1 MTSFKR
7 LIMEKRLYILVSFA
21 LIVSFLSCEKNI
33 TIKQQPYQSKP
44 SIQCLITPN
53 QKPLLYLNRTV
64 PYFDAKVNARELT
77 IDNASVHLNDGNTD
91 VTLTF
96 DSLYNYHFCRFD
108 YFYKSDQNIQSNKTY
123 TLTINYNGKMYA
135 ARATTNQV
143 SVPITSTSYVQVFK
157 DLYGEHEGVIVG
169 YTDKPGVEN
178 YYRYQMGRMID
189 SSVKSVGGVK
199 SGCTFGR
206 KYFVQEIGR
215 TIYPDKNV
223 DGLALTF
230 TFEPT
235 YSHKKDDSAY
245 ISLQSV
251 DKNMFAF
258 YDNLDKQKLAQ
269 FNPFVEPVFIVP
281 GQFKDAIGVFGAYA
295 GSDSVLFVYPE

>member
-1 MTSFKR
+1 MNKG
-7 LIMEKRLYILVSFA
+7 LLYILVSFT
-21 LIVSFLSCEKNI
+21 LVILFVSCEKNI
-33 TIKQQPYQSKP
+33 TVKQLGYQSKL

-53 QKPLLYLNRTV
+53 QKPILYFNRTV
-64 PYFDAKVNARELT
+64 PYFDPKVNTRELT
-77 IDNASVHLNDGNTD
+77 IDNASVVLNDGNTNFA
-91 VTLTF
+91 LLF
-96 DSLYNYHFCRFD
+96 DSLYNYHFCRYD
-108 YFYKSDQNIQSNKTY
+108 YFYKGTQNILANKTY
-123 TLTINYNGKMYA
+123 TLTINYNGKTYSA
-135 ARATTNQV
+135 EATTNQI
-143 SVPITSTSYVQVFK
+143 SVLITSTSYVKVFK

-199 SGCTFGR
+199 SGCTFGQ
-206 KYFVQEIGR
+206 KYYVQEIGR

-230 TFEPT
+230 TLEPT

-251 DKNMFAF
+251 DKNIFAF
-258 YDNLDKQKLAQ
+258 YDNLDRQKLAQ
-269 FNPFVEPVFIVP
+269 FNPFVEPVFIIP

-295 GSDSVLFVYPE
+295 VSDSVLFIYPE

>member
-1 MTSFKR
+1 MKHIIYLLTFP
-7 LIMEKRLYILVSFA
+7 A
-21 LIVSFLSCEKNI
+21 IVFLLASCEKII
-33 TIKQQPYQSKP
+33 TIKQLPYESKL

-53 QKPLLYLNRTV
+53 QKPLLYFNRTV
-64 PYFDAKVNARELT
+64 PYFDPKVNTRELT
-77 IDNASVHLNDGNTD
+77 IDNAAVKLNDGNTEFN
-91 VTLTF
+91 LQF
-96 DSLYNYHFCRFD
+96 DSLYNYHFCRYD
-108 YFYKSDQNIQSNKTY
+108 YFYKGPQNIQPGKTY
-123 TLTINYNGKMYA
+123 TLTINYNGKTYA
-135 ARATTNQV
+135 AQATTDQLT
-143 SVPITSTSYVQVFK
+143 VPVTSTGYVQVFK
-157 DLYGEHEGVIVG
+157 DLYGEHEGVIIG
-169 YTDKPGVEN
+169 YTDKTGVEN
-178 YYRYQMGRMID
+178 YYRYQMGRIID

-199 SGCTFGR
+199 SSCTFGQ
-206 KYFVQEIGR
+206 KYYVQEIGR

-235 YSHKKDDSAY
+235 YSHQKGDSAY

-251 DKNMFAF
+251 DKNIFTF

-295 GSDSVLFVYPE
+295 VSDSVLFVYPE